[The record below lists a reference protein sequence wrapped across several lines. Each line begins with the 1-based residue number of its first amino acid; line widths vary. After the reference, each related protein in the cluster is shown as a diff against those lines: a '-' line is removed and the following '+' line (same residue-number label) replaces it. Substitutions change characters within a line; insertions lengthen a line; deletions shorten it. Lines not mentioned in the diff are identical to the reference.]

1 MYYNYR
7 TYNITRSARV
17 IIIAQD
23 QAVCTCVI
31 ITARTGS
38 GGLYVCYNYR
48 THRIRR
54 SVRVMIIARTR
65 SDGLYVC
72 YNYSTQWIRRSV
84 RVL

>member
-7 TYNITRSARV
+7 TYNITWSARV

-38 GGLYVCYNYR
+38 GGVHVYYNYR
-48 THRIRR
+48 MYNSTR
-54 SVRVMIIARTR
+54 SASVIIIAKDQAVCTCVIIIARTG
-65 SDGLYVC
+65 SGGLYV
-72 YNYSTQWIRRSV
+72 
-84 RVL
+84 L